1 MMYRRSNQ
9 HTHNTAD
16 LEQLMTAAPMDQEL
30 HAQILRKQ
38 IKLRRAIEDA
48 QEAARYNNLD
58 LCGAS

>member
-1 MMYRRSNQ
+1 
-9 HTHNTAD
+9 
-16 LEQLMTAAPMDQEL
+16 MTAAPMDQEL

-58 LCGAS
+58 LCGAR